1 MPLGDPCDHAPCWQ
15 VPKESPQ
22 GLSRRVA
29 WSGGGQRGGA
39 PLPSSIATLPPAT
52 GPGHMRS
59 SPRTCTPFCR
69 GHGSWSSCQAQSC
82 VVVWLCACVLVCLCA
97 CVPACLPACFLACLS
112 ACLPSPAARLLARL
126 LAACLPARLLSCR
139 AVVPGCPALFGSWA
153 PPSRLG
159 SSLSPTIGPQSV
171 CSPF

>member
-1 MPLGDPCDHAPCWQ
+1 VRLWVLARVCVCCLPACLRIFAAVFGPRHAWVWVELAPHART
-15 VPKESPQ
+15 E
-22 GLSRRVA
+22 GLNWFGWIVGWWVLVCLCFCVLVCLCACVRVCLCA
-29 WSGGGQRGGA
+29 
-39 PLPSSIATLPPAT
+39 
-52 GPGHMRS
+52 
-59 SPRTCTPFCR
+59 
-69 GHGSWSSCQAQSC
+69 C
-82 VVVWLCACVLVCLCA
+82 VLVCLCACVLVCLCA

-171 CSPF
+171 CPSF